1 MQSQNPFEEID
12 IHDNI
17 YTYPSENLSPA
28 ERKKLFGVSDRLMA
42 ESAKSAPLSL
52 LKTNTLI
59 SGRNIVVSAYD
70 FLRDFPRLSEEKYP
84 RYHNYLKHVGFYKL
98 SNRIDKCSINA
109 VGLNCTSGDHTH
121 YAYAPIPCKRRT
133 CPQCAIIEMN
143 DRIDQFSYLSQFLY
157 HDMFKP
163 LKSYRLRFW
172 TLTTK
177 GLPPGSDLT
186 EHIKSL
192 KSALH
197 LFWRKLFG
205 SYSKK
210 PEPESGGIFFFE
222 VQGVKFWCPHIHGLV
237 WSDFHHVTQLR
248 RLWKY
253 CIEYYGLSGYRLKV
267 QDIKGDDL
275 LKIVCEIV
283 SYPLD
288 PDKQGRHDQV
298 LLANIEKALFGQHR
312 YIIKGSFYGQFPRIE
327 YKAKCPVCNSPMEIG
342 EDYLHDRLDVQR
354 DFFSETLEGLQR
366 YCDFGFISEK
376 KRVLI
381 KSNIATI
388 KSLS

>member
-1 MQSQNPFEEID
+1 MQFSNPLEEFD
-12 IHDNI
+12 TSDNV
-17 YTYPSENLSPA
+17 YTFPSGDLSPA
-28 ERKKLFGVSDRLMA
+28 ERKKLFGTSKHLK
-42 ESAKSAPLSL
+42 AKSSKSVPLSL
-52 LKTNTLI
+52 LKTSTLI
-59 SGRNIVVSAYD
+59 SSPSIIVSAYD

-84 RYHNYLKHVGFYKL
+84 RYHHYLRGAGFSKV
-98 SNRIDKCSINA
+98 SNRVDQCCINA
-109 VGLNCTSGDHTH
+109 IGLDCSSGDHTH

-133 CPQCAIIEMN
+133 CPQCAVIEMN

-157 HDMFKP
+157 HDIFKP
-163 LKSYRLRFW
+163 LKNYRLRFW

-192 KSALH
+192 KSALF

-205 SYSKK
+205 DRSASPD
-210 PEPESGGIFFFE
+210 PEAGGVFFFE
-222 VQGVKFWCPHIHGLV
+222 VQGVKLWCPHINGLV
-237 WSDFHHVTQLR
+237 WSGFHHVTQLR

-267 QDIKGDDL
+267 QSIQGDDL

-283 SYPLD
+283 SYPLN

-298 LLANIEKALFGQHR
+298 LLANVEKAFFGQHR

-327 YKAKCPVCNSPMEIG
+327 HKAKCPICSSPMEVG
-342 EDYLHDRLDVQR
+342 EDYSRNCLDVQR
-354 DFFSETLEGLQR
+354 GFFPETLEGLQR
-366 YCDFGFISEK
+366 YHDFGFISEK
-376 KRVLI
+376 KRILL

-388 KSLS
+388 ESLC